1 MKKLM
6 TLMIGLAF
14 LTGTVATAF
23 AQEKQEPT
31 KKEEKKKK
39 KGKKKKTGEEKP
51 QPPAA
56 Q

>member
-6 TLMIGLAF
+6 TLMLGLAF

-31 KKEEKKKK
+31 KKEQKKKNK
-39 KGKKKKTGEEKP
+39 KNKKKPSSEQKP
-51 QPPAA
+51 A
-56 Q
+56 